1 MFKGKVVAFA
11 LMLLMA
17 TSAYAGDVNPCY
29 STTGV
34 SCTGMVLSMCPA
46 NDFDYIRDGCGG
58 GFDYIWIIA
67 KDNSN
72 SPIQNIPATDY
83 WLNSCDPAYQF
94 CLCAQPLI
102 ADSLTNELGRTTFTG
117 RITGGGCSLSEGIWL
132 AIQGKVIQTAAC
144 DGTAFCLPVVVKSP
158 DVTGAGGQPDCKVDL
173 SDLIQFSGSYNL
185 NLGAPGYNGCCDWNH
200 DDMVNLSDLAYLAT
214 HYQHDCY

>member
-67 KDNSN
+67 KDNAN
-72 SPIQNIPATDY
+72 SPIRNIPATDY

-102 ADSLTNELGRTTFTG
+102 ADCWHR
-117 RITGGGCSLSEGIWL
+117 
-132 AIQGKVIQTAAC
+132 
-144 DGTAFCLPVVVKSP
+144 
-158 DVTGAGGQPDCKVDL
+158 
-173 SDLIQFSGSYNL
+173 
-185 NLGAPGYNGCCDWNH
+185 
-200 DDMVNLSDLAYLAT
+200 
-214 HYQHDCY
+214 